1 MEVILKNF
9 FSKER
14 ILLLILAS
22 SQFTHIMDFMI
33 MMPLG
38 PQLMRIFG
46 ISPGEFSLLV
56 SAYTFSAGI
65 IGFVATFF
73 LDRFDRRSAILFIY
87 AGFIVG
93 TIACAFS
100 PNYLIL
106 LMCRSLTG
114 AFGGILGA
122 LVLSIVGDA
131 IPHERRGAAIGTVM
145 AAFSAASVF
154 GVPFGLYLASI
165 FNWHSPFIFL
175 GIAGVLIWILLFRI
189 MPVMRDHLEERSER
203 KGPLTIILDFAKDK
217 NVINALLF
225 TICLIMG
232 QFSVIPFISPYM
244 VKNVGFTEIQLSYIY
259 LIGGGLTFFSSPLIG
274 KLADR
279 YGKINVFT
287 TFGVLAVIPILFT
300 THLPPV
306 SIFLALLVTSSF
318 FVIVSGRMIPATTM
332 VTSVV
337 LPRKRGSFM
346 SLRTAVLQMT
356 SGTASL
362 IAGLI
367 IIESES
373 GELLNY
379 DYVGYFAVFFSLIAL
394 YFGRKLK
401 VAD

>member
-1 MEVILKNF
+1 
-9 FSKER
+9 
-14 ILLLILAS
+14 
-22 SQFTHIMDFMI
+22 

-38 PQLMRIFG
+38 PQLMRIFD
-46 ISPGEFSLLV
+46 ITPGEFSLLV

-65 IGFVATFF
+65 IGFFAIFF
-73 LDRFDRRSAILFIY
+73 LDRFDRRSAILIIY
-87 AGFIVG
+87 AGFIAG

-100 PNYLIL
+100 PNYTIL
-106 LMCRSLTG
+106 LVCRSLTG

-154 GVPFGLYLASI
+154 GVPFGLYLASL

-175 GIAGVLIWILLFRI
+175 GFAGVLIWMLLYKI
-189 MPVMRDHLEERSER
+189 MPVMRDHFEDLSER
-203 KGPLTIILDFAKDK
+203 KGPVAIIVDFARDK
-217 NVINALLF
+217 NVVNALLF

-287 TFGVLAVIPILFT
+287 AFGILAVAPILLI
-300 THLPPV
+300 THMPPV
-306 SIFLALLVTSSF
+306 SIFIALIVTSSF

-337 LPRKRGSFM
+337 PPRKRGSFM

-362 IAGLI
+362 VAGLI
-367 IIESES
+367 IVESET
-373 GELLNY
+373 GALLEY
-379 DYVGYFAVFFSLIAL
+379 DTVGYFAVFFSLVAL
-394 YFGRKLK
+394 YFGRRLK

>member
-1 MEVILKNF
+1 MN
-9 FSKER
+9 KER
-14 ILLLILAS
+14 ILLLTLATA
-22 SQFTHIMDFMI
+22 QFTHIMDFMI
-33 MMPLG
+33 LMPLG
-38 PQLMRIFG
+38 PNLMRMFD

-65 IGFVATFF
+65 VGFMATFF
-73 LDRFDRRSAILFIY
+73 LDRFDRRNAILFIY
-87 AGFIVG
+87 AGFVAG
-93 TIACAFS
+93 TVACALS
-100 PNYLIL
+100 PTYFIL

-131 IPHERRGAAIGTVM
+131 IPQERRGAAIGTVM

-154 GVPFGLYLASI
+154 GVPFGLYLAGM

-175 GIAGVLIWILLFRI
+175 GIMGLLIWFLLFKV
-189 MPVMRDHLEERSER
+189 MPSMSGHFEEKSNR
-203 KGPLTIILDFAKDK
+203 KGPVDIILDFARDR
-217 NVINALLF
+217 NVVNALLF

-232 QFSVIPFISPYM
+232 QFTVIPFISPYM

-259 LIGGGLTFFSSPLIG
+259 LIGGGLTFFSSPYIG

-279 YGKINVFT
+279 YGKIAVFT
-287 TFGVLAVIPILFT
+287 TFGILSVLPILFI
-300 THLPPV
+300 THMPQV
-306 SIFLALLVTSSF
+306 SIYLALIATTAF

-337 LPRKRGSFM
+337 PPQKRGSFM
-346 SLRTAVLQMT
+346 SLRTAVLQLT
-356 SGTASL
+356 SGTASM

-367 IIESES
+367 VMEGAG
-373 GELLNY
+373 GELLEY
-379 DYVGYFAVFFSLIAL
+379 STVGYVAVFFSLIAL

-401 VAD
+401 IAD

>member
-1 MEVILKNF
+1 
-9 FSKER
+9 
-14 ILLLILAS
+14 
-22 SQFTHIMDFMI
+22 

-38 PQLMRIFG
+38 PNLMRIFD

-65 IGFVATFF
+65 VGFLATFF
-73 LDRFDRRSAILFIY
+73 LDRFDRRKAILFIY
-87 AGFIVG
+87 AGFLVG
-93 TIACAFS
+93 TLACALS
-100 PNYLIL
+100 PNYAIL
-106 LMCRSLTG
+106 LACRSLTG
-114 AFGGILGA
+114 SFGGILGA

-154 GVPFGLYLASI
+154 GVPFGLYLAGIS
-165 FNWHSPFIFL
+165 NWHSPFVFL
-175 GIAGVLIWILLFRI
+175 AASGSLIWILLFRV
-189 MPVMRDHLEERSER
+189 MPSMQGHLDNQGRKRSPVE
-203 KGPLTIILDFAKDK
+203 IILDFIRDR
-217 NVINALLF
+217 NVTNALLF

-232 QFSVIPFISPYM
+232 QFSIIPFISPYM
-244 VKNVGFTEIQLSYIY
+244 VKNVGFTELQLSYIY
-259 LIGGGLTFFSSPLIG
+259 LIGGGLTFFSSPLVG

-279 YGKINVFT
+279 YGKIRVFT
-287 TFGVLAVIPILFT
+287 TFGLLAVIPILLI

-306 SIFLALLVTSSF
+306 SIIVALIVTSSF

-337 LPRKRGSFM
+337 PPQKRGSFM
-346 SLRTAVLQMT
+346 SLRTAVLQLT

-367 IIESES
+367 IMEGDS
-373 GELLNY
+373 GELLKY
-379 DYVGYFAVFFSLIAL
+379 DTVGYLAVFFSLIAL
-394 YFGRKLK
+394 YFGRKLT

>member
-1 MEVILKNF
+1 
-9 FSKER
+9 
-14 ILLLILAS
+14 
-22 SQFTHIMDFMI
+22 

-38 PQLMRIFG
+38 PHLMRIFD

-87 AGFIVG
+87 AGFIIG
-93 TIACAFS
+93 TIACALS
-100 PNYLIL
+100 PSYAVL

-154 GVPFGLYLASI
+154 GVPFGLYLAGV
-165 FNWHSPFIFL
+165 FNWHSPFFFL
-175 GIAGVLIWILLFRI
+175 GGAGGLIWLLLFKI
-189 MPVMRDHLEERSER
+189 MPVMRDHFEARSER
-203 KGPLTIILDFAKDK
+203 KGPLTIITDFAKDK
-217 NVINALLF
+217 NVVNALLF

-274 KLADR
+274 KLADKF
-279 YGKINVFT
+279 GKIKVFT
-287 TFGVLAVIPILFT
+287 TFGVLAVIPILLI

-306 SIFLALLVTSSF
+306 SILIALIVTSSF

-373 GELLNY
+373 GALLNY
-379 DYVGYFAVFFSLIAL
+379 ELVGYFAVFFSLIAL